1 MDLTYLKTLLG
12 FVSNR
17 THDTTTSILAYWEVL
32 EYFQELSFPQASKS
46 GLPEDEVRV
55 RYVRSEDEL
64 KYFIYAP
71 YRDAD
76 SFRLYVG
83 GVPKYD
89 LLSELYRLIPADKD
103 NERFRKLLEKN
114 KSVSVLYTID
124 LSPSGEYIEGSF
136 QLSPYIW
143 AISCLIHD
151 REVDEEWLEELL
163 EDGNDFFMT
172 IEDEEG
178 IEFFSLLRQKTVE
191 LLDRLRIRSLFTVN
205 DGFRRNDLERV
216 CARALKSDDTD
227 LSISFYAKDL
237 SRVRKSLLDKRPN
250 RLLVNYINAPLM
262 SGGNRQSICSI
273 ENYRKWLGP
282 ERYPLGRWPSE
293 FSPALMQQMAINIA
307 LAEEN
312 AGGCGIFS
320 VNGPPGTGKTTLL
333 KDIIAEYVVRR
344 ARLLADLNQP
354 DDAFTETPLLVKSL
368 GAGKS
373 QKTFGLQTGRG
384 LADYGIL
391 VTSCNNTAVENITF
405 ELPETSK
412 LPTAEAMSKA
422 GHSLVF
428 SEGKDLF
435 FGDLA
440 SNMLNGNTDPGKH
453 TKQAWGLISARLGK
467 GDNIRSFS
475 EMVLRPFVSKMSPK
489 RDNEKVMREFKNRFP
504 SFDIAQQEFLK
515 QYRIVERL
523 RRSVSCNEEVFRM
536 ADEKMQSSNPLKNAE
551 FDKAREDL
559 FYQALVLHGSFVINS
574 YKWRCNLYSL
584 LAFWDNKYMPEEKEL
599 IFSHVLNSLFFLVPV
614 VSTTFASVQKML
626 EYMGREQLG
635 LLIVDEAG
643 QAAPQ
648 CAVGALWRAKKA
660 IIVGDPKQVE
670 PVVTTDET
678 LMTLYQKK
686 CGIVSLS
693 SYLSKSHSVQ
703 GFADLI
709 NRYGSWIGETWV
721 GCPLVVHRRCI
732 NPMFSISNRVS
743 YDDTMILG
751 MKDAVKDEEKS
762 QLLLDHSLW
771 IDVPGKKGTSAK
783 GNNDHYVAEQGEVC
797 LRLIL
802 AWMGKH
808 REKEDTRKLYVI
820 SPFTTVVKGIK
831 AAVKAVLN
839 TEEYSGLKGKFKGWE
854 TANCGTVHKFQGKEA
869 EEVIFLLGCQPSST
883 GAIGWVNSNI
893 LNVAVTR
900 AKKRVYFI
908 GDYEVWSRQNRNF
921 SPEIICFSEE
931 DTGLQRIHF
940 SELPDFGEIEAMEE
954 TPDLEFPGAEDSQVE
969 YLLEEDEID
978 PETTEPEDRKQ
989 DIRPIPRYSFLTGPE
1004 YHHRYRVIYSH
1015 PYQLI
1020 FEVLMT
1026 DPTETLPDLPVSFYR
1041 KLSDSPSLWMCLIYP
1056 VALDFPAQELENE
1069 FDQVIDWYNSL

>member
-1 MDLTYLKTLLG
+1 
-12 FVSNR
+12 
-17 THDTTTSILAYWEVL
+17 
-32 EYFQELSFPQASKS
+32 
-46 GLPEDEVRV
+46 
-55 RYVRSEDEL
+55 
-64 KYFIYAP
+64 
-71 YRDAD
+71 
-76 SFRLYVG
+76 
-83 GVPKYD
+83 
-89 LLSELYRLIPADKD
+89 
-103 NERFRKLLEKN
+103 
-114 KSVSVLYTID
+114 
-124 LSPSGEYIEGSF
+124 
-136 QLSPYIW
+136 
-143 AISCLIHD
+143 
-151 REVDEEWLEELL
+151 
-163 EDGNDFFMT
+163 
-172 IEDEEG
+172 
-178 IEFFSLLRQKTVE
+178 
-191 LLDRLRIRSLFTVN
+191 
-205 DGFRRNDLERV
+205 
-216 CARALKSDDTD
+216 
-227 LSISFYAKDL
+227 
-237 SRVRKSLLDKRPN
+237 
-250 RLLVNYINAPLM
+250 
-262 SGGNRQSICSI
+262 
-273 ENYRKWLGP
+273 
-282 ERYPLGRWPSE
+282 
-293 FSPALMQQMAINIA
+293 
-307 LAEEN
+307 
-312 AGGCGIFS
+312 
-320 VNGPPGTGKTTLL
+320 
-333 KDIIAEYVVRR
+333 
-344 ARLLADLNQP
+344 
-354 DDAFTETPLLVKSL
+354 
-368 GAGKS
+368 
-373 QKTFGLQTGRG
+373 
-384 LADYGIL
+384 
-391 VTSCNNTAVENITF
+391 
-405 ELPETSK
+405 
-412 LPTAEAMSKA
+412 
-422 GHSLVF
+422 
-428 SEGKDLF
+428 
-435 FGDLA
+435 
-440 SNMLNGNTDPGKH
+440 
-453 TKQAWGLISARLGK
+453 
-467 GDNIRSFS
+467 
-475 EMVLRPFVSKMSPK
+475 
-489 RDNEKVMREFKNRFP
+489 
-504 SFDIAQQEFLK
+504 
-515 QYRIVERL
+515 
-523 RRSVSCNEEVFRM
+523 
-536 ADEKMQSSNPLKNAE
+536 
-551 FDKAREDL
+551 
-559 FYQALVLHGSFVINS
+559 
-574 YKWRCNLYSL
+574 
-584 LAFWDNKYMPEEKEL
+584 
-599 IFSHVLNSLFFLVPV
+599 
-614 VSTTFASVQKML
+614 
-626 EYMGREQLG
+626 
-635 LLIVDEAG
+635 
-643 QAAPQ
+643 
-648 CAVGALWRAKKA
+648 LWRAKKA